1 MLCAVSRPAGSA
13 SLRPEWRHEWP
24 PHIISVEKH
33 RFGPRVYVAGQRVH
47 EVALGIGIVA
57 VVGLLLVSGAVHPDE
72 AAMGALG
79 VGCWLVWKDWRDLF
93 PRWRNTST
101 HRRLGA
107 HRFPG
112 SANRSSA
119 PAVAAATALGL
130 AMVELAALTT
140 APSSP
145 PGELAAHVVPASTHT
160 LALPIAGALL
170 PVAAA
175 LRAGR
180 RSAVA
185 WALALLAA
193 LGLAL
198 GLGGH
203 HVEAALAC
211 LAVALVLV
219 AARDAF
225 RAESVPVA
233 GSARAAAL
241 LSVAAGSG
249 VLAWLLDGAHT
260 DVASALAGILCIAY
274 FAAASRLALGATRP
288 LPRLPGSRAAA
299 EAIVRGHGNDT
310 LDAFKLRGD
319 AQYLTSEDGEALLAY
334 RVSSGVM
341 LVAGDPVGRSAS
353 IPGLLARARA
363 EAARHGLR
371 IAVLNAGPR
380 AAVRW
385 RSAGLSGVYLGDE
398 ALLDCTSFS
407 LEGRAIRKVRQ
418 SVTRLTR
425 AGFTVELAS
434 VRTLEAATRG
444 ELSRL
449 ADTWRGEAPERGFT
463 MACTLD
469 ETAADDGLVA
479 VARDSMGAPRAILL
493 LLPANRH
500 SSYSLA
506 LMRRAPGTPNGL
518 IEFTVVET
526 VAGLRSLGVAE
537 LSLNFAVLGR
547 FLREGTGWRLETLRR
562 VLRMG
567 DRFFQLG
574 RLYRF
579 NDKFFPRWK
588 PRYLMVESAASMP
601 RTAVAALAVEGFL
614 RAPRLA
620 QRLGQALVVR

>member
-1 MLCAVSRPAGSA
+1 MIR
-13 SLRPEWRHEWP
+13 
-24 PHIISVEKH
+24 VEQH
-33 RFGPRVYVAGQRVH
+33 PYGPRVYVLGQRVH
-47 EVALGIGIVA
+47 EVALGVGIVA
-57 VVGLLLVSGAVHPDE
+57 LVGLLLLSGVVRPDE
-72 AAMGALG
+72 AAAGALG
-79 VGCWLVWKDWRDLF
+79 VGGWLVWKDWRDLF

-101 HRRLGA
+101 HRRFGA

-112 SANRSSA
+112 SARRSSA
-119 PAVAAATALGL
+119 PAIAAAAALGL
-130 AMVELAALTT
+130 ALAELAALTT
-140 APSSP
+140 ASSP
-145 PGELAAHVVPASTHT
+145 PGELAAHVVPGPTHT

-185 WALALLAA
+185 WALVLLGTLA
-193 LGLAL
+193 LAL
-198 GLGGH
+198 GVGGH
-203 HVEAALAC
+203 HVEGAIAC
-211 LAVALVLV
+211 LAVALALV
-219 AARDAF
+219 AARDGF

-233 GSARAAAL
+233 GGSRAAAL
-241 LSVAAGSG
+241 VSVAAGAG

-260 DVASALAGILCIAY
+260 DVVSALAGILCVAY
-274 FAAASRLALGATRP
+274 FAAASRLVLGATRP
-288 LPRLPGSRAAA
+288 LTHAPGARAAA
-299 EAIVRGHGNDT
+299 ETLVRDHGNDT

-319 AQYLTSEDGEALLAY
+319 VRYLTSEDGGALLAY
-334 RVSSGVM
+334 RVSSGIM
-341 LVAGDPVGRSAS
+341 LVAGDPVGRSTS

-398 ALLDCTSFS
+398 ALIDCASFS
-407 LEGRAIRKVRQ
+407 LEGRPIRKVRQ
-418 SVTRLTR
+418 SVTRLTKAGYSFELTPVR
-425 AGFTVELAS
+425 A
-434 VRTLEAATRG
+434 LEAATRA

-449 ADTWRGEAPERGFT
+449 ADTWRGDAPERGFT
-463 MACTLD
+463 MACTL
-469 ETAADDGLVA
+469 EEPAADDGLVA
-479 VARDSMGAPRAILL
+479 VARDSEGAPRAMLL
-493 LLPANRH
+493 LLPAYQQ

-506 LMRRAPGTPNGL
+506 LMRRAAGTPNGL
-518 IEFTVVET
+518 VEFTVVET
-526 VAGLRSLGVAE
+526 VAELRSLGVAE

-562 VLRMG
+562 LLRIG

-588 PRYLMVESAASMP
+588 PRYLMVESVASVP
-601 RTAVAALAVEGFL
+601 RTALAALAIEGFL
-614 RAPRLA
+614 PSPRLT
-620 QRLGQALVVR
+620 QRLGQALLAR